1 MSSTASSAKRARGL
15 EEINSD
21 GDVDDGDDDGD
32 DDDFVDVV
40 GDEDIQLDKGAL
52 IEKIGVKSSK
62 WQHFKVWSGNL
73 SIANCSRSYCNRGR
87 KNRSRAF
94 TLGM

>member
-32 DDDFVDVV
+32 DDDFVDVAMMLV
-40 GDEDIQLDKGAL
+40 FLHDNKKLVQDWRNA
-52 IEKIGVKSSK
+52 
-62 WQHFKVWSGNL
+62 HNL
-73 SIANCSRSYCNRGR
+73 PMI
-87 KNRSRAF
+87 
-94 TLGM
+94 